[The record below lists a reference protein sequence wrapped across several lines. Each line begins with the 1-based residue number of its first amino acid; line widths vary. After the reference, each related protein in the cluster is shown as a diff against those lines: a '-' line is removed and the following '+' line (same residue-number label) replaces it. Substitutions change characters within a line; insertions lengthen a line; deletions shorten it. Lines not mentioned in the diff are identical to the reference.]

1 MKLIKKV
8 VLLWA
13 LLFTAPVVAAPS
25 DFLVTTDWLEKNLN
39 NPKLRL
45 IEVSVDTGV
54 YERGHIQGAVN
65 FKWHTD
71 LVDPVKRDI
80 ASKENFEKLLRQAG
94 VNNDSTIVIYGD
106 SNNWFAAWGAW
117 VFDVYGVKNVK
128 LLDGGRKKWE
138 AEKRPLTPL
147 ATQVAAG
154 NVKVSDANNALRAR
168 LIDVVAI
175 ANKKSDTALV
185 DIRSP
190 DEFTG
195 KIFAPAGV
203 QETAI
208 RAGHIPG
215 AVNVPWG
222 QAVAED
228 GTFKSPEELK
238 KVYAAVG
245 IDGKKPI
252 ITYCRIGER
261 SSHTW
266 FALSKILG
274 YNVKNYDGSWTE
286 YGNSVGNPVIN
297 TAGTIKV
304 SDANNALRARL
315 IDVVAIANKK
325 SDTALVDIRSPD
337 EFTGKI
343 FAPAGVQETA
353 IRAGHIPGAVNV
365 PWGQAV
371 AEDGTFKSPE
381 ELKKVY
387 AAVGIDGKKPIIT
400 YCRIGERS
408 SHTWFALSKILGY
421 NVKNYDG
428 SWTEYGN
435 SVGNPVINTA
445 GTIWGGK

>member
-8 VLLWA
+8 ILLWA

-117 VFDVYGVKNVK
+117 VFDIYGVKNVK

-138 AEKRPLTPL
+138 AEKRPLTPI

-154 NVKVSDANNALRAR
+154 NIKVSDTNNNLRAR
-168 LIDVVAI
+168 LVDVVAV

-185 DIRSP
+185 DIRSN

-195 KIFAPAGV
+195 KVIAPAGI
-203 QETAI
+203 QELAV

-228 GTFKSPEELK
+228 GTFKSAEELK
-238 KVYAAVG
+238 KVYGAVG

-286 YGNSVGNPVIN
+286 YGNSVGNPIIN
-297 TAGTIKV
+297 MAGTV
-304 SDANNALRARL
+304 
-315 IDVVAIANKK
+315 
-325 SDTALVDIRSPD
+325 
-337 EFTGKI
+337 
-343 FAPAGVQETA
+343 
-353 IRAGHIPGAVNV
+353 
-365 PWGQAV
+365 
-371 AEDGTFKSPE
+371 
-381 ELKKVY
+381 
-387 AAVGIDGKKPIIT
+387 
-400 YCRIGERS
+400 
-408 SHTWFALSKILGY
+408 
-421 NVKNYDG
+421 
-428 SWTEYGN
+428 
-435 SVGNPVINTA
+435 
-445 GTIWGGK
+445 WGGK

>member
-1 MKLIKKV
+1 MKLIKKI

-147 ATQVAAG
+147 ATQVATG
-154 NVKVSDANNALRAR
+154 NV
-168 LIDVVAI
+168 
-175 ANKKSDTALV
+175 
-185 DIRSP
+185 
-190 DEFTG
+190 
-195 KIFAPAGV
+195 
-203 QETAI
+203 
-208 RAGHIPG
+208 
-215 AVNVPWG
+215 
-222 QAVAED
+222 
-228 GTFKSPEELK
+228 
-238 KVYAAVG
+238 
-245 IDGKKPI
+245 
-252 ITYCRIGER
+252 
-261 SSHTW
+261 
-266 FALSKILG
+266 
-274 YNVKNYDGSWTE
+274 
-286 YGNSVGNPVIN
+286 
-297 TAGTIKV
+297 KV

>member
-13 LLFTAPVVAAPS
+13 LLFAVPVVAAPS
-25 DFLVTTDWLEKNLN
+25 DFLVSTDWLEKNLN

-94 VNNDSTIVIYGD
+94 VNNDSTIIIYGD

-117 VFDVYGVKNVK
+117 VFDIYGVKNVK

-154 NVKVSDANNALRAR
+154 NIKVSDANNNLRAR
-168 LIDVVAI
+168 LIDVVAV

-185 DIRSP
+185 DIRSN
-190 DEFTG
+190 DEYTG
-195 KIFAPAGV
+195 KVIAPAGV
-203 QETAI
+203 QELAV

-228 GTFKSPEELK
+228 GTFKSAEELK
-238 KVYAAVG
+238 KIYGAVG

-286 YGNSVGNPVIN
+286 YGNSVGNPIIN
-297 TAGTIKV
+297 TAGTV
-304 SDANNALRARL
+304 
-315 IDVVAIANKK
+315 
-325 SDTALVDIRSPD
+325 
-337 EFTGKI
+337 
-343 FAPAGVQETA
+343 
-353 IRAGHIPGAVNV
+353 
-365 PWGQAV
+365 
-371 AEDGTFKSPE
+371 
-381 ELKKVY
+381 
-387 AAVGIDGKKPIIT
+387 
-400 YCRIGERS
+400 
-408 SHTWFALSKILGY
+408 
-421 NVKNYDG
+421 
-428 SWTEYGN
+428 
-435 SVGNPVINTA
+435 
-445 GTIWGGK
+445 WGGK

>member
-13 LLFTAPVVAAPS
+13 LLFAAPVVAAPS
-25 DFLVTTDWLEKNLN
+25 DFLVSTDWLEKNLN

-117 VFDVYGVKNVK
+117 VFDIYGVKNVK

-154 NVKVSDANNALRAR
+154 NIKVSDANNNLRTR
-168 LIDVVAI
+168 LVDVVAV

-185 DIRSP
+185 DIRSN

-195 KIFAPAGV
+195 KVFAPAGV
-203 QETAI
+203 QELAV

-228 GTFKSPEELK
+228 GTFKSAEELK
-238 KVYAAVG
+238 KIYGAVG

-286 YGNSVGNPVIN
+286 YGNSVGNPIIN
-297 TAGTIKV
+297 TAGTV
-304 SDANNALRARL
+304 
-315 IDVVAIANKK
+315 
-325 SDTALVDIRSPD
+325 
-337 EFTGKI
+337 
-343 FAPAGVQETA
+343 
-353 IRAGHIPGAVNV
+353 
-365 PWGQAV
+365 
-371 AEDGTFKSPE
+371 
-381 ELKKVY
+381 
-387 AAVGIDGKKPIIT
+387 
-400 YCRIGERS
+400 
-408 SHTWFALSKILGY
+408 
-421 NVKNYDG
+421 
-428 SWTEYGN
+428 
-435 SVGNPVINTA
+435 
-445 GTIWGGK
+445 WGGK

>member
-13 LLFTAPVVAAPS
+13 LLFAAPAIAAPS
-25 DFLVTTDWLEKNLN
+25 NFLVSTDWLEKNLN
-39 NPKLRL
+39 NPKLRI

-80 ASKENFEKLLRQAG
+80 ANKENFEKLLRQAG
-94 VNNDSTIVIYGD
+94 INNDSTIVIYGD

-117 VFDVYGVKNVK
+117 VFDIYGVKDVK

-154 NVKVSDANNALRAR
+154 NIKVSDANNNLRAK
-168 LIDVVAI
+168 LIDVVAV

-185 DIRSP
+185 DIRSS

-195 KIFAPAGV
+195 KVIAPAGV
-203 QETAI
+203 QELAI

-228 GTFKSPEELK
+228 GTFKSAEELK
-238 KVYAAVG
+238 KIYGAVG

-274 YNVKNYDGSWTE
+274 YDVKNYDGSWTE
-286 YGNSVGNPVIN
+286 YGNSVGNPIIN
-297 TAGTIKV
+297 MAGTV
-304 SDANNALRARL
+304 
-315 IDVVAIANKK
+315 
-325 SDTALVDIRSPD
+325 
-337 EFTGKI
+337 
-343 FAPAGVQETA
+343 
-353 IRAGHIPGAVNV
+353 
-365 PWGQAV
+365 
-371 AEDGTFKSPE
+371 
-381 ELKKVY
+381 
-387 AAVGIDGKKPIIT
+387 
-400 YCRIGERS
+400 
-408 SHTWFALSKILGY
+408 
-421 NVKNYDG
+421 
-428 SWTEYGN
+428 
-435 SVGNPVINTA
+435 
-445 GTIWGGK
+445 WGGK

>member
-117 VFDVYGVKNVK
+117 VFDIYGVKNVK

-154 NVKVSDANNALRAR
+154 NIKVSDANNNLRAK
-168 LIDVVAI
+168 LIDVVAV

-185 DIRSP
+185 DIRSS

-195 KIFAPAGV
+195 KVIAPAGV
-203 QETAI
+203 QELAV

-215 AVNVPWG
+215 AVNITWG

-228 GTFKSPEELK
+228 GTFKSVEELK

-286 YGNSVGNPVIN
+286 YGNSVGNPIIN
-297 TAGTIKV
+297 MAGTV
-304 SDANNALRARL
+304 
-315 IDVVAIANKK
+315 
-325 SDTALVDIRSPD
+325 
-337 EFTGKI
+337 
-343 FAPAGVQETA
+343 
-353 IRAGHIPGAVNV
+353 
-365 PWGQAV
+365 
-371 AEDGTFKSPE
+371 
-381 ELKKVY
+381 
-387 AAVGIDGKKPIIT
+387 
-400 YCRIGERS
+400 
-408 SHTWFALSKILGY
+408 
-421 NVKNYDG
+421 
-428 SWTEYGN
+428 
-435 SVGNPVINTA
+435 
-445 GTIWGGK
+445 WGGK

>member
-1 MKLIKKV
+1 MKLIKKI

-13 LLFTAPVVAAPS
+13 LLFAAPVVAAPN

-71 LVDPVKRDI
+71 LVDPIKRDI

-147 ATQVAAG
+147 ATQVSAG

-228 GTFKSPEELK
+228 GTFKSP
-238 KVYAAVG
+238 
-245 IDGKKPI
+245 D
-252 ITYCRIGER
+252 
-261 SSHTW
+261 
-266 FALSKILG
+266 
-274 YNVKNYDGSWTE
+274 
-286 YGNSVGNPVIN
+286 
-297 TAGTIKV
+297 
-304 SDANNALRARL
+304 
-315 IDVVAIANKK
+315 
-325 SDTALVDIRSPD
+325 
-337 EFTGKI
+337 
-343 FAPAGVQETA
+343 
-353 IRAGHIPGAVNV
+353 
-365 PWGQAV
+365 
-371 AEDGTFKSPE
+371 

>member
-1 MKLIKKV
+1 MKLIKKI

-13 LLFTAPVVAAPS
+13 LLFAAPVVAAPS

-147 ATQVAAG
+147 ATKVAAG

-266 FALSKILG
+266 FALSEILG

-297 TAGTIKV
+297 TAGTV
-304 SDANNALRARL
+304 
-315 IDVVAIANKK
+315 
-325 SDTALVDIRSPD
+325 
-337 EFTGKI
+337 
-343 FAPAGVQETA
+343 
-353 IRAGHIPGAVNV
+353 
-365 PWGQAV
+365 
-371 AEDGTFKSPE
+371 
-381 ELKKVY
+381 
-387 AAVGIDGKKPIIT
+387 
-400 YCRIGERS
+400 
-408 SHTWFALSKILGY
+408 
-421 NVKNYDG
+421 
-428 SWTEYGN
+428 
-435 SVGNPVINTA
+435 
-445 GTIWGGK
+445 WGGK

>member
-1 MKLIKKV
+1 MKLIKKI
-8 VLLWA
+8 VLLWV

-106 SNNWFAAWGAW
+106 SNNWFTAWGAW

-215 AVNVPWG
+215 A
-222 QAVAED
+222 A
-228 GTFKSPEELK
+228 
-238 KVYAAVG
+238 
-245 IDGKKPI
+245 
-252 ITYCRIGER
+252 
-261 SSHTW
+261 
-266 FALSKILG
+266 
-274 YNVKNYDGSWTE
+274 
-286 YGNSVGNPVIN
+286 
-297 TAGTIKV
+297 
-304 SDANNALRARL
+304 
-315 IDVVAIANKK
+315 
-325 SDTALVDIRSPD
+325 
-337 EFTGKI
+337 
-343 FAPAGVQETA
+343 
-353 IRAGHIPGAVNV
+353 NV

>member
-1 MKLIKKV
+1 MKLIKKI

-147 ATQVAAG
+147 ATQVASG
-154 NVKVSDANNALRAR
+154 N
-168 LIDVVAI
+168 
-175 ANKKSDTALV
+175 
-185 DIRSP
+185 
-190 DEFTG
+190 
-195 KIFAPAGV
+195 
-203 QETAI
+203 
-208 RAGHIPG
+208 
-215 AVNVPWG
+215 
-222 QAVAED
+222 
-228 GTFKSPEELK
+228 
-238 KVYAAVG
+238 
-245 IDGKKPI
+245 
-252 ITYCRIGER
+252 
-261 SSHTW
+261 
-266 FALSKILG
+266 
-274 YNVKNYDGSWTE
+274 
-286 YGNSVGNPVIN
+286 
-297 TAGTIKV
+297 IKV

-381 ELKKVY
+381 ELRKVY

-421 NVKNYDG
+421 NVRNYDG

-445 GTIWGGK
+445 GTVWGGK

>member
-1 MKLIKKV
+1 MKLIKKI

-13 LLFTAPVVAAPS
+13 LLFAAPVVAAPS

-94 VNNDSTIVIYGD
+94 INNDSTIVIYGD

-297 TAGTIKV
+297 TAGTV
-304 SDANNALRARL
+304 
-315 IDVVAIANKK
+315 
-325 SDTALVDIRSPD
+325 
-337 EFTGKI
+337 
-343 FAPAGVQETA
+343 
-353 IRAGHIPGAVNV
+353 
-365 PWGQAV
+365 
-371 AEDGTFKSPE
+371 
-381 ELKKVY
+381 
-387 AAVGIDGKKPIIT
+387 
-400 YCRIGERS
+400 
-408 SHTWFALSKILGY
+408 
-421 NVKNYDG
+421 
-428 SWTEYGN
+428 
-435 SVGNPVINTA
+435 
-445 GTIWGGK
+445 WGGK